1 MRAIIIG
8 LDAFDPTT
16 FERLYEQGHLPNLG
30 KYAQAGKYSQLAIAN
45 PPQSEVSWTSIATG
59 LNPGEHGMFDFVHR
73 DPGSY
78 ALNVSLLPTK
88 QGLGGTRFVPPF
100 TARTLFDQAVRQGYP
115 ATSLWWP
122 ATFPAQPQSPVHTL
136 PGLGTPDILGRL
148 GVGSY
153 FSTNSDLASEQGRKI
168 PVVSLTAKGKN
179 RYEGDLKGPIRQKRK
194 RTEPTTLPFSLE
206 MSGDQSA
213 RMSIGSQT
221 VDLKVGEW
229 SPIVELSF
237 KAGWFLSVRAITSF
251 VLTRM
256 GPDINLYALPLQ
268 IHPLHSLWPYA
279 TPPKFVKRIW
289 QANGPFY
296 TLGWPQDTTALE
308 EGCISDEH
316 FLSLC
321 EAIVAGR
328 EKVLMHQID
337 QFKEGVL
344 ACVFDTLDRVQH
356 MFWRDRPDIIDAWY
370 IKLDA
375 LIGRI
380 EQRLAA
386 RGLQGKT
393 RIVILSDHG
402 FAGFDHKVHLNRWLV
417 DNDYLV
423 PQTDNGPTGDLNH
436 VNWSQSQ
443 AYGIGLNS
451 IYLNLA
457 SREGQGC
464 VQPDEKERVLTELCD
479 KLQAWEDVN
488 GRPIIQTAYKA
499 SDTFTGSLI
508 EYAPDIVVGYS
519 PGYRASQQTGLGAW
533 ESHAVEPNRDHWG
546 ADHCIDHNAVPGL
559 IFASE
564 GLDNFPHP
572 SYRDIPPLTID
583 VMPDSG
589 GSAPPPTAMSD
600 EDQDVVAER
609 LKSLG
614 YL

>member
-1 MRAIIIG
+1 MRVIIIG

-16 FERLYEQGHLPNLG
+16 FERLYEQGRLPNLG
-30 KYAQAGKYSQLAIAN
+30 KYVQADKYKQLTVAN

-73 DPGSY
+73 DPRSY

-88 QGLGGTRFVPPF
+88 QGFGGTRFVPPF

-148 GVGSY
+148 GVGTY
-153 FSTNSDLASEQGRKI
+153 FSTNSELASEQGRKI
-168 PVVSLTAKGKN
+168 PAIPLTCKGKY
-179 RYEGDLKGPIRQKRK
+179 RCSGDLIGPIRKKRN
-194 RTEPTTLPFSLE
+194 RTETTTLPFSLE
-206 MSGDQSA
+206 LSDDQSV
-213 RMSIGSQT
+213 RLNVGSHT
-221 VDLKVGEW
+221 LDLKVGQW
-229 SPIVELSF
+229 SPIVEVTF
-237 KAGWFLSVRAITSF
+237 KAGWFLSVHAITSF
-251 VLTRM
+251 ILTQTQ
-256 GPDINLYALPLQ
+256 PNINLYTLPLQ
-268 IHPLHSLWPYA
+268 IHPLHALWSYA
-279 TPPKFVKRIW
+279 TPPKFVKQIW

-308 EGCISDEH
+308 EGCIGDEH

-321 EAIVAGR
+321 EAIIAGR
-328 EKVLMHQID
+328 EKVLMYKID

-356 MFWRDRPDIIDAWY
+356 MFWRDRPDVIEAWY
-370 IKLDA
+370 IKLDG

-380 EQRLAA
+380 EQRLVAQ
-386 RGLQGKT
+386 GLQEKT
-393 RIVILSDHG
+393 RLVILSDHG
-402 FAGFDHKVHLNRWLV
+402 FASFDYKIHLNRWLV
-417 DNDYLV
+417 DNGYLV
-423 PQTDNGPTGDLNH
+423 SRAGNRAASDLQQ
-436 VNWSQSQ
+436 VDWSRSQ

-457 SREGQGC
+457 GREGQGC
-464 VQPDEKERVLTELCD
+464 VEPDQKERVLNELCD
-479 KLQAWEDVN
+479 KLHQWEGVN
-488 GRPIIQTAYKA
+488 GRPVVQTAYKA
-499 SDTFTGSLI
+499 RDTFSGSLMA
-508 EYAPDIVVGYS
+508 YAPDIVVGYS

-533 ESHAVEPNRDHWG
+533 ESQAIEPNHDHWG
-546 ADHCIDHNAVPGL
+546 ADHCIDHSAVPGV
-559 IFASE
+559 IFANE

-583 VMPDSG
+583 VTPDSS
-589 GSAPPPTAMSD
+589 GSAPPPTPMSD